1 MEALDRYF
9 IGGEHRQKVVNFLTF
24 CHSGGEWVRI

>member
-9 IGGEHRQKVVNFLTF
+9 IGGEHRQKVVNFQHF
-24 CHSGGEWVRI
+24 AVQEEGG